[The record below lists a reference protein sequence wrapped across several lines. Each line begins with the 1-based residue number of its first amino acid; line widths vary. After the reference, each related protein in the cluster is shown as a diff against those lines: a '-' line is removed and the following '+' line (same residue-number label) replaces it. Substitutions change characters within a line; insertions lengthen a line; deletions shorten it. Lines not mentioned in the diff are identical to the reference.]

1 MHGPYSSGAI
11 IAAAL
16 LLSMPLALSAQEA
29 PIPKTFVA
37 DDTGQAAAAG
47 SPDATSSASVPAPNP
62 RFLGFESKESFH
74 RFSGWM
80 AGGTLLAAGIVG
92 AVHAYGMMS
101 TAHAYRDSLGI
112 EEFSATTCDPEI
124 ASVWNDP
131 TQQALRWTPVGLLA
145 VGESFYLANAFTG
158 ASFMAPLGPGWSKA
172 KIHRYAFFVHAG
184 LMVAEGVMGYFSS
197 QALSSGDHGTFHGLL
212 VAHAALGFAI
222 PVVILGAG
230 VVMDPKINL

>member
-1 MHGPYSSGAI
+1 MHKPYRSGAI

-16 LLSMPLALSAQEA
+16 LLSMPIALSAQEA

-47 SPDATSSASVPAPNP
+47 SPDATSSASVPAPAS
-62 RFLGFESKESFH
+62 RFLGFESKEAFH

-112 EEFSATTCDPEI
+112 EEFSPTTCDPEI
-124 ASVWNDP
+124 ASVWNGS
-131 TQQALRWTPVGLLA
+131 TPSYIELSTVIATTLA
-145 VGESFYLANAFTG
+145 QSAQNG
-158 ASFMAPLGPGWSKA
+158 
-172 KIHRYAFFVHAG
+172 
-184 LMVAEGVMGYFSS
+184 
-197 QALSSGDHGTFHGLL
+197 
-212 VAHAALGFAI
+212 
-222 PVVILGAG
+222 
-230 VVMDPKINL
+230 